1 MQCLSTTT
9 DSGVTEIGK
18 VICATEEQVPRPRST
33 NVYHRFYFEWPQ
45 ARRAVELLEQP
56 RGQTSEHNVRPL

>member
-9 DSGVTEIGK
+9 DSGVPESGK

-33 NVYHRFYFEWPQ
+33 NVYHRFYFAE
-45 ARRAVELLEQP
+45 
-56 RGQTSEHNVRPL
+56 SC